1 MHNKILI
8 FIIELYIIYLGDN
21 IELNSNDNY
30 ARKKAN

>member
-8 FIIELYIIYLGDN
+8 FIIKLYIIYLGDS
-21 IELNSNDNY
+21 IELNSDNNY